1 MARLKQNV
9 ILMTKE
15 KEEEKEGDHQ
25 DIDSSGKNYQT
36 MQQQQQQQRE
46 GMMRTWSQRRVNMG
60 LFDPPTPRTLNHKRQ
75 RNVLITNVRNKK
87 FPPCNHTFHFIFI
100 LLFCN
105 LFSICFPKFFIGSG
119 G

>member
-1 MARLKQNV
+1 MANLKQNV

-15 KEEEKEGDHQ
+15 KEEEEEKEGDQQ
-25 DIDSSGKNYQT
+25 DIDSSGKNYQ
-36 MQQQQQQQRE
+36 MMQQQQRE

-75 RNVLITNVRNKK
+75 RNVLITNVRNKNS
-87 FPPCNHTFHFIFI
+87 PHVIIFFNLKKY

-105 LFSICFPKFFIGSG
+105 LFSIFFS
-119 G
+119 

>member
-1 MARLKQNV
+1 MAKLKQNV

-15 KEEEKEGDHQ
+15 KEEEEEKEGDQQ
-25 DIDSSGKNYQT
+25 DIDSSGKNYQ
-36 MQQQQQQQRE
+36 MMQQQQRE

-87 FPPCNHTFHFIFI
+87 FPPCNHIFQ
-100 LLFCN
+100 
-105 LFSICFPKFFIGSG
+105 SIFFYCFAIYSLYFFPK
-119 G
+119 

>member
-36 MQQQQQQQRE
+36 MQQQQQRE

-87 FPPCNHTFHFIFI
+87 FSPCNHTFQFNFFSIVLQSILYMFSLNKIFI
-100 LLFCN
+100 R
-105 LFSICFPKFFIGSG
+105 SG

>member
-1 MARLKQNV
+1 MARLKENV

-15 KEEEKEGDHQ
+15 KEEEKEEEGDQ
-25 DIDSSGKNYQT
+25 QAIDSSDKNYQ
-36 MQQQQQQQRE
+36 MVQQQQQQQRE

-75 RNVLITNVRNKK
+75 RNVLITNVRIKNSPHVIILFNLKN
-87 FPPCNHTFHFIFI
+87 C

-105 LFSICFPKFFIGSG
+105 LFSICFP
-119 G
+119 

>member
-1 MARLKQNV
+1 MARLKENV

-15 KEEEKEGDHQ
+15 KEEEKEEEGDQ
-25 DIDSSGKNYQT
+25 QAIDSSDKNYQ
-36 MQQQQQQQRE
+36 MVQQQQQQRE

-75 RNVLITNVRNKK
+75 RNVLITNVMIKNSPHVIILFNLKN
-87 FPPCNHTFHFIFI
+87 C

-105 LFSICFPKFFIGSG
+105 LFSICFP
-119 G
+119 

>member
-1 MARLKQNV
+1 MARLKQNA

-15 KEEEKEGDHQ
+15 KEEEEEKEGDQQ
-25 DIDSSGKNYQT
+25 DIDSNGKNYQ
-36 MQQQQQQQRE
+36 MVQQQQQRE

-60 LFDPPTPRTLNHKRQ
+60 LFDPPTPRTLSHKRQ

-87 FPPCNHTFHFIFI
+87 FPPCNHTFQSKMQYI
-100 LLFCN
+100 LYM
-105 LFSICFPKFFIGSG
+105 FSLNKFFIGSG

>member
-1 MARLKQNV
+1 MARLKQNA

-15 KEEEKEGDHQ
+15 KEEDEEGDHQ
-25 DIDSSGKNYQT
+25 DIDSSGKNYE
-36 MQQQQQQQRE
+36 MVQQQRQRE

-87 FPPCNHTFHFIFI
+87 SSHPLNHTFQFFIFYLQSI
-100 LLFCN
+100 IYM
-105 LFSICFPKFFIGSG
+105 FSLNIFFIESG

>member
-1 MARLKQNV
+1 MSRLKQNV

-15 KEEEKEGDHQ
+15 KEEEEEGDQQ
-25 DIDSSGKNYQT
+25 DIDSSGKNYQ
-36 MQQQQQQQRE
+36 MVQQQQQRE
-46 GMMRTWSQRRVNMG
+46 GMMRTWSQRRINMG

-87 FPPCNHTFHFIFI
+87 FPPCNHTFQFNCF